1 MDLPNDE
8 AGNAAIGS
16 LWARSRIADLERS
29 MRHGEN
35 PTTVAAITDLGLAH
49 SLVTQWTSFVAVE
62 EKLVVSDG
70 QPRQVRVPVDMPQGV
85 SWQGVF
91 GGAGSAGE
99 SMHRLRSAGVQM
111 HHDAVAKSLAVPEQ
125 ANQPA
130 PGIPSQ
136 IPSRGCEEKDE
147 IRSAESCGLAIQMT
161 VLSQDVASSGSIR
174 LRIVY
179 TNRGSVA
186 VQVPANTHRG
196 FAGLGLRWVDVAWQ
210 EHPIGAAQPG
220 SAVPT
225 ASLAPGDALIREV
238 DIPVSSLGSIT
249 NGTMVHIIL
258 DGTLWGSTDVPRVSI
273 RIGAV

>member
-1 MDLPNDE
+1 
-8 AGNAAIGS
+8 
-16 LWARSRIADLERS
+16 
-29 MRHGEN
+29 
-35 PTTVAAITDLGLAH
+35 
-49 SLVTQWTSFVAVE
+49 
-62 EKLVVSDG
+62 
-70 QPRQVRVPVDMPQGV
+70 MPQGV
-85 SWQGVF
+85 SWNGVF
-91 GGAGSAGE
+91 GGAGSAE
-99 SMHRLRSAGVQM
+99 THSQRVRSASVMM
-111 HHDAVAKSLAVPEQ
+111 HHDAVAKSLVMPEQ
-125 ANQPA
+125 VNHPAPGA

-136 IPSRGCEEKDE
+136 FPIRGCEEKDE